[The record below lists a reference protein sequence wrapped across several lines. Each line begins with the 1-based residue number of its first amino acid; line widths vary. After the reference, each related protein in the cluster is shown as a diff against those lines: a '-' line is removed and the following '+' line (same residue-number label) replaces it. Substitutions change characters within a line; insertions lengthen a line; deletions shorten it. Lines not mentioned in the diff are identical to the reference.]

1 MSCWANRNALSFA
14 DMSIGDAFQEKSV
27 FVGVEGGEGAVRS
40 DGVVPK
46 PKAVHRFC
54 VQNGLVKSVKLVVF
68 YHYAFSIAS
77 VEESLL
83 ASKVGDFGVYGYDGT
98 GELILAGECID
109 KPIASDGYIAACTC
123 LIPSIAV
130 AAQQNGGS

>member
-1 MSCWANRNALSFA
+1 MLLSFA
-14 DMSIGDAFQEKSV
+14 DMNIGDAFQEESV
-27 FVGVEGGEGAVRS
+27 FVGVESGEGTVRS

-46 PKAVHRFC
+46 PKTVHRFC
-54 VQNGLVKSVKLVVF
+54 VQNGLVKCVKLVVF